1 MAKHE
6 KYLLT
11 VDAETGAPVKIEHM
25 GEAGELTEVSLEGFQ
40 PAASFQPQ
48 IINVFIGSQV
58 PAAPGD
64 VLVQRG
70 ERGGR
75 PTPPTCIFQ
84 GPKPPKPRAKP
95 SDEDDD

>member
-11 VDAETGAPVKIEHM
+11 VNAETGEPVKIEHM

-40 PAASFQPQ
+40 PAASSQPQ

-70 ERGGR
+70 ERGR

-84 GPKPPKPRAKP
+84 GPRPPKPRPKP